1 MGKIDTIVTQLKEA
15 DACFSVI
22 VDTLKATELDLKDL
36 LDYLEEKSIDYDLED
51 TLYSISSKVIHQ
63 ISIT

>member
-1 MGKIDTIVTQLKEA
+1 MSKIDTIVTELKDN

-36 LDYLEEKSIDYDLED
+36 LDYLEEKSIDYNLED
-51 TLYSISSKVIHQ
+51 TVYSISSKVIHH
-63 ISIT
+63 ISII